1 MGRADAQVKVRGF
14 RIEPGEIEAVLAG
27 HEQVAQAAVV
37 VREDQPGDKRLIA
50 YIVATAANAGPT
62 ALDTSLLRR
71 HVSEHVPDYMVPSAF
86 VVLDRLPLT
95 PNGKLDR
102 KALPAPEYVV
112 AAVGR
117 APRTPREE
125 ILCGLFA
132 EVLGVESVSIDDGFF
147 ELGGHSLLATRLV
160 SRIRTV
166 LGVEVSIRSLFEA
179 PTVAGLV
186 DRLDEGGRV
195 REPLARRERPEVL
208 PVSFAQRRLWF
219 LGQLE
224 GVSATYNI
232 PLALRLTGPLDVE
245 ALRAAL
251 ADVAGRHE
259 SLRTVFPQVDGEPRQ
274 EVLAGAEGVPACCV
288 ERVSEAG
295 MAAAI
300 SAVVTEGFDLER
312 DLPWRIR
319 VLEVE
324 DTPDECVLVMVVHH
338 IAGDAWSMGPLV
350 GDLSVAY
357 AARCKGDA
365 PAWDELPVQY
375 ADYTLWQREVLGGED
390 DPDSVV
396 ASQES
401 YWKQA
406 LAGLPEQLELPV
418 DHPRPA
424 VASHE
429 GGSVGVRISAETHAR
444 LLELSRSCGASLFM
458 TVQAALAVLLSKMGA
473 GEDVPIGT
481 PVAGRTDDALDDL
494 VGFFVNTLVLRTDV
508 SGDPTFREVVERVR
522 EADLAAYA
530 HQDVP
535 FERLVEILNPAR
547 SMARHPLFQVMLAV
561 QHHAPLLATFRSA
574 TAGTTP
580 ESDVALPDLAVR
592 PEPME
597 GTVAKFDLSVSLGE
611 THTDSGAAG
620 LEGRLEYRTDLFDA
634 VTVEHLARRFVQLL
648 DAVATTPEAPVRHVD
663 VMGADE
669 RETVLRAWND
679 TARERPGATLTE
691 LFEAHVARTPDAT
704 AIVSDGLELTYAQL
718 NERADR
724 LARHLA
730 AKGAGPERAVGLWL
744 ERSADLVATLLA
756 VLKTGAHYVPL
767 HEGHPPSRRRLVMA
781 DCGAELLVTDRPT
794 EAAGFAGTAE
804 VIWADAVFEAASGTG
819 AVEPVGARGADG
831 LAYVMY
837 TSGSTGEPKGVAA
850 THRGVADLVLDRC
863 WETDNHERVLFHSP
877 YAFDASTF
885 ELWAPLLSGTTI
897 VVAPPGNL
905 DAPSLE
911 QLIKVHDI
919 TGVVLTAGLFRV
931 IAEETPTCLAQLR
944 EVLTGGDVV
953 SPVAVRRVA
962 EACPGTVVRVLYGPT
977 EITLCATQFEVPVG
991 AV

>member
-1 MGRADAQVKVRGF
+1 
-14 RIEPGEIEAVLAG
+14 
-27 HEQVAQAAVV
+27 
-37 VREDQPGDKRLIA
+37 
-50 YIVATAANAGPT
+50 
-62 ALDTSLLRR
+62 
-71 HVSEHVPDYMVPSAF
+71 
-86 VVLDRLPLT
+86 
-95 PNGKLDR
+95 
-102 KALPAPEYVV
+102 
-112 AAVGR
+112 
-117 APRTPREE
+117 
-125 ILCGLFA
+125 
-132 EVLGVESVSIDDGFF
+132 DDGFF
-147 ELGGHSLLATRLV
+147 DLGGHSLLATRLV

-166 LGVEVSIRSLFEA
+166 LGVEASIRSLFEA

-186 DRLDEGGRV
+186 DGLDEGGRV
-195 REPLARRERPEVL
+195 REPLERRIRPEVL

-224 GVSATYNI
+224 GTSGTYNI
-232 PLALRLTGPLDVE
+232 PLALRLTGTLNAA

-274 EVLAGAEGVPACCV
+274 EILAGAEGVPACAV
-288 ERVSEAG
+288 EQVSEAG

-300 SAVVTEGFDLER
+300 SAVVTAGFDLER
-312 DLPWRIR
+312 DLPWRVR
-319 VLEVE
+319 VLRSG
-324 DTPDECVLVMVVHH
+324 PDEWVLVVVVHH
-338 IAGDAWSMGPLV
+338 IASDAWSMGPLV
-350 GDLSVAY
+350 RDLSIAY
-357 AARCKGDA
+357 VARCRGRA

-375 ADYTLWQREVLGGED
+375 ADYTLWQREVLGDED
-390 DPDSVV
+390 DPNSVI
-396 ASQES
+396 ASQEA
-401 YWKQA
+401 YWKHA

-429 GGSVGVRISAETHAR
+429 GASVGVRVSAETHAR
-444 LLELSRSCGASLFM
+444 LVELSRSCGASMFM

-473 GEDVPIGT
+473 GEDIPVGT
-481 PVAGRTDDALDDL
+481 PIAGRTDDALDDM

-508 SGDPTFREVVERVR
+508 SGDPTFRQVLERVR

-574 TAGTTP
+574 TAGSTP
-580 ESDVALPDLAVR
+580 EPGVELPDLAVR

-611 THTDSGAAG
+611 THTESTPAG
-620 LEGRLEYRTDLFDA
+620 LEGRLDYRTDLFDA
-634 VTVEHLARRFVQLL
+634 ATVEHLARRLVQLL
-648 DAVATTPEAPVRHVD
+648 DAVATAPDAPVRQVD
-663 VMGADE
+663 VLGTDE
-669 RETVLRAWND
+669 RERVLRSWND
-679 TARERPGATLTE
+679 TARERPGATGATLTE

-704 AIVSDGLELTYAQL
+704 AVVSDGLELTYAQL

-730 AKGAGPERAVGLWL
+730 AKGAGPEHAVGLWM
-744 ERSADLVATLLA
+744 ERSADLVTTLLA

-781 DCGAELLVTDRPT
+781 DCAAELLVTDRPT
-794 EAAGFAGTAE
+794 EAAEFAGTAE
-804 VIWADAVFEAASGTG
+804 VIWADEILGAASETG
-819 AVEPVGARGADG
+819 PVKPAGARGADG

-863 WETDNHERVLFHSP
+863 WETDHHERVLFHSP

-885 ELWAPLLSGTTI
+885 ELWAPLLDGGTI

-953 SPVAVRRVA
+953 SPVAVRRVV
-962 EACPGTVVRVLYGPT
+962 EACPGTVVRVLYG
-977 EITLCATQFEVPVG
+977 
-991 AV
+991 

>member
-1 MGRADAQVKVRGF
+1 MDAQVKVRGF
-14 RIEPGEIEAVLAG
+14 RIELGEIEAVLAG
-27 HEQVAQAAVV
+27 HESVGRVAVV
-37 VREDQPGDKRLIA
+37 VREDQPGDKRLVA
-50 YIVATAANAGPT
+50 YVVAASGEEAPADP
-62 ALDTSLLRR
+62 DTSLLRQY
-71 HVSEHVPDYMVPSAF
+71 VSEHVPEYMVPSAF
-86 VVLDRLPLT
+86 VVVDALPLT

-102 KALPAPEYVV
+102 RALPAPEYVV
-112 AAVGR
+112 ATEGR
-117 APRTPREE
+117 GPRTPREE

-166 LGVEVSIRSLFEA
+166 LGVEVSIRALFEA
-179 PTVAGLV
+179 PTVAALV

-195 REPLARRERPEVL
+195 RTPLERRTRPEVL

-232 PLALRLTGPLDVE
+232 PLALRLTGTLDVQ

-274 EVLAGAEGVPACCV
+274 EVLAGAEGVPACAV
-288 ERVSEAG
+288 EQVSEAR
-295 MAAAI
+295 MAAAV
-300 SAVVTEGFDLER
+300 SAVVTAGFDLER
-312 DLPWRIR
+312 DLPWRVR
-319 VLEVE
+319 VLRSA
-324 DTPDECVLVMVVHH
+324 PDECVLVVVVHH

-350 GDLSVAY
+350 RDLSLAY
-357 AARCKGDA
+357 VARCKGEP
-365 PAWDELPVQY
+365 PAWGELPVQY
-375 ADYTLWQREVLGGED
+375 ADYTLWQREILGDEN
-390 DPDSVV
+390 DPDSMI
-396 ASQES
+396 ASQEG

-429 GGSVGVRISAETHAR
+429 GASVGVRVSAETHAR
-444 LLELSRSCGASLFM
+444 LLELSRACGASMFM

-473 GEDVPIGT
+473 GQDIPIGT
-481 PVAGRTDDALDDL
+481 PIAGRTDDALDEM

-508 SGDPTFREVVERVR
+508 SGDPTFRQVVERVR
-522 EADLAAYA
+522 EADLAAYS

-561 QHHAPLLATFRSA
+561 QHHAPLLATIRSA
-574 TAGTTP
+574 TAGSTADSGP
-580 ESDVALPDLAVR
+580 ELPDLAVR

-611 THTDSGAAG
+611 THTDSTPAG
-620 LEGRLEYRTDLFDA
+620 LEGRLDYRTDLFDA
-634 VTVEHLARRFVQLL
+634 ATVEHLARRLVQLL
-648 DAVATTPEAPVRHVD
+648 DAVATAPDAPVRQFD
-663 VMGADE
+663 VLVTDE
-669 RETVLRAWND
+669 REKVLRAWND
-679 TARERPGATLTE
+679 TARERSGATLTE
-691 LFEAHVARTPDAT
+691 RFEAHVARTPDAT
-704 AIVSDGLELTYAQL
+704 AVVSDGLELTYAQL

-730 AKGAGPERAVGLWL
+730 AKGAGPEQAVGLWM
-744 ERSADLVATLLA
+744 ERSADLVTTLLA

-781 DCGAELLVTDRPT
+781 DCAAELLVTDRPT
-794 EAAGFAGTAE
+794 EAAEFAGTAE
-804 VIWADAVFEAASGTG
+804 VVWADEVLGTAAETG
-819 AVEPVGARGADG
+819 PVKPAGAQGADG

-885 ELWAPLLSGTTI
+885 ELWAPLLSGGTI

-931 IAEETPTCLAQLR
+931 IAEETPTCLAHLR

-953 SPVAVRRVA
+953 SPVAVRRVV
-962 EACPGTVVRVLYGPT
+962 EACPGTVVRVLYGP
-977 EITLCATQFEVPVG
+977 
-991 AV
+991 